1 MTLKSE
7 AAEAER
13 RVEARRVEL
22 RARIA
27 ALRAGWR
34 DRIDPQALLAVGA
47 AVGFVLERVITYRSH
62 KPKVVE
68 VVEER
73 RREKA
78 SKKRSSA
85 MQRLLPLAQ
94 LAAVKWLDKRR
105 EDDQSPRSM
114 SRADHSV
121 TRKGNGLAR
130 H

>member
-1 MTLKSE
+1 MSE
-7 AAEAER
+7 IDAPALIDAARGA
-13 RVEARRVEL
+13 ARN
-22 RARIA
+22 AHA
-27 ALRAGWR
+27 
-34 DRIDPQALLAVGA
+34 PYSNFAVGA

-62 KPKVVE
+62 KPKVIE

-73 RREKA
+73 RREKP

-94 LAAVKWLDKRR
+94 IAAVKWLDKRR
-105 EDDQSPRSM
+105 EDAQSPRSM

-121 TRKGNGLAR
+121 TRKGNGLVR